1 MSITRKILPIK
12 ERLLTAVLHFILII
26 SGGYCLSGSFDFL
39 SNSSNPYNVIF
50 NAYALLYVLNEYI
63 TEPYFTKPIDIIAKT
78 ISIFLIL
85 LAIDDK
91 SKFLFYWDFFYI
103 NLSLFISAI
112 IIIFL
117 QQNSKLEKVQKILY
131 KIITFLA
138 KPSVIGS
145 ALYLLALFSNFEVKN
160 IAFTILFGMWILL
173 VFQSPNPIEK
183 FSHWILNLWTF
194 LTTTQLQQKPLGEA
208 IGYDNPFLYKVEVD
222 FSRHNDTTSSKGM
235 LVYLELDNT
244 RGMVGIIFNEKYL
257 LNKRWL
263 SVYVLRDSNGEPL
276 ILNLATQKFITETNT
291 IFSKNNQVFILDFEN
306 LDSEE
311 KSQIT
316 NNYLYKNKDNFIGYI
331 SKDSNINKI
340 KFHLLLDES
349 NENHSVIGEGTILFS
364 NIFQTETLFQIL
376 DGITTE
382 EKLENHDVYGYTVAI
397 AKKLGQYKIAEKQL
411 ETVKW
416 LPEIYTPVF
425 LFNDDNTNLDTN
437 NDIGQ
442 LPNTKYGIPIKDY
455 HALVTHNTAILG
467 ILGIGKSRLTFELI
481 QKIIHYTDVKVICI
495 DITNQYAKELKQYFD
510 ELKIGYDLSNLGR
523 KYLKKSSTRSG
534 NKAIPSAWGN
544 EAIYK
549 KKISN
554 RIKALSRSEKRI
566 LILNPDWHKVTKAR
580 STFNIEYTDDLTVTE
595 KTRIIAEEVFLH
607 AMKQGETDVAKFL
620 LVFEEAHSLIPEWNS
635 TANTG
640 DQTAS
645 NGTSKV
651 ILQGRK
657 YGLGSFVVTQRTA
670 NISKSI
676 LNQCNT
682 IFALRVFDDT
692 GKQFLENYI
701 GSDYANTLPTL
712 EERHA
717 IVVGKALKLRQPI
730 IIKLNDMENIVI
742 NTASTEV
749 PPTPPT
755 TPAE

>member
-1 MSITRKILPIK
+1 MSITRKNLPIK
-12 ERLLTAVLHFILII
+12 ERLLTAVLHFFLII

-91 SKFLFYWDFFYI
+91 NKFLYYWEFFYI

-117 QQNSKLEKVQKILY
+117 QQNSKFEKFQKILY

-194 LTTTQLQQKPLGEA
+194 FTTTQLQQKPLGEA

-222 FSRHNDTTSSKGM
+222 FSRHNDTASSKGM

-376 DGITTE
+376 DGVTTE
-382 EKLENHDVYGYTVAI
+382 EKLENHDIYGYTVAI

-425 LFNDDNTNLDTN
+425 LFSSLGTDFATNE
-437 NDIGQ
+437 DIGR
-442 LPNTKYGIPIKDY
+442 LPNTNYGIPIKDY
-455 HALVTHNTAILG
+455 DSLITHNTAILG
-467 ILGIGKSRLTFELI
+467 ILGIGKSCLTFELI
-481 QKIIHYTDVKVICI
+481 LKVIRKTEAKVICI
-495 DITNQYAKELKQYFD
+495 DITNQYEVELQNYDIGDLFHYSKEEESLTYISTHHNDINKNRD
-510 ELKIGYDLSNLGR
+510 EGGNYKLFE
-523 KYLKKSSTRSG
+523 KYMKTSINEFINSDKKVMVINPNKYSINRQTSDIKKNKNAQDVWIEEASFREATVAEITRV
-534 NKAIPSAWGN
+534 
-544 EAIYK
+544 
-549 KKISN
+549 ISEV
-554 RIKALSRSEKRI
+554 S
-566 LILNPDWHKVTKAR
+566 LNICQE
-580 STFNIEYTDDLTVTE
+580 NGITE
-595 KTRIIAEEVFLH
+595 KSKL
-607 AMKQGETDVAKFL
+607 L
-620 LVFEEAHSLIPEWNS
+620 LVYEEAHSLIPEWNS
-635 TANTG
+635 TANEG
-640 DQTAS
+640 DKNAS
-645 NGTSKV
+645 NGTAKV

-742 NTASTEV
+742 N
-749 PPTPPT
+749 PT
-755 TPAE
+755 TPET